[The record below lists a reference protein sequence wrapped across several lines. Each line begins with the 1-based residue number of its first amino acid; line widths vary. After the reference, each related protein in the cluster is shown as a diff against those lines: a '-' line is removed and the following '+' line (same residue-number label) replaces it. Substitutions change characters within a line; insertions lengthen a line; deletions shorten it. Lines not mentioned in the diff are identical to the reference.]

1 MEIPREMVIERI
13 RARGD
18 TDATERAARELP
30 EKVDPQRDRALLA
43 GFDVDPAE
51 LEADFGGQSPAVG

>member
-13 RARGD
+13 RSRGD

-43 GFDVDPAE
+43 SFEVDPAD
-51 LEADFGGQSPAVG
+51 LEEDLGGQSPAVG

>member
-18 TDATERAARELP
+18 TDAIERAARELP

-43 GFDVDPAE
+43 GFDVDPADLDE
-51 LEADFGGQSPAVG
+51 DFGGQSPAVG